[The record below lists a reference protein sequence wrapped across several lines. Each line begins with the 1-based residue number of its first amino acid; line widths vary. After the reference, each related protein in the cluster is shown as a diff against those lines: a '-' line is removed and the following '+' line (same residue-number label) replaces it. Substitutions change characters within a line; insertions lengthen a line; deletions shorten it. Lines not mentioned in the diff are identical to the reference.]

1 MLSVEGPH
9 CAVPAARV
17 VPRELDALTI
27 VEGAVALRWVAASWS
42 GLMPELRRV
51 LPDLEVADGELEGSA
66 MLDRALAVARSRQQL
81 NCPPLLGHLPLA
93 VPAHRG
99 PAAAVRRM
107 YGRMPWTTPRKDA
120 YRAMSV
126 PVGGEGGVRNPNWPP
141 PSRPEDEDIEIRPD
155 QRAGIPYPEWNAWT
169 QSFLTDHVAVLERKH
184 TTHGRP
190 LAPVSADVR

>member
-1 MLSVEGPH
+1 
-9 CAVPAARV
+9 
-17 VPRELDALTI
+17 
-27 VEGAVALRWVAASWS
+27 
-42 GLMPELRRV
+42 MPELRRV

-81 NCPPLLGHLPLA
+81 NCPPLVGHLPLA

-155 QRAGIPYPEWNAWT
+155 QRAGASPTLSGAPGRKASSPITLRFLSEST
-169 QSFLTDHVAVLERKH
+169 QPTVGHSLPFPRTCVDGSKNTLI
-184 TTHGRP
+184 
-190 LAPVSADVR
+190 VR